1 MKTTNVLLI
10 MVFILAMTS
19 CATWPPSAEVSAEY
33 QKGYDLS
40 WEYAKKDAMK
50 YNCFYYKLRT
60 SLPVGKEYQYHD
72 SLRKQGKSE
81 DFIRG
86 FKFGYIRY
94 FSDFVEL
101 YCGK

>member
-10 MVFILAMTS
+10 MVLSLALTA
-19 CATWPPSAEVSAEY
+19 CANWPPSPEVSAEY
-33 QKGYDLS
+33 QRGYDLS

-50 YNCFYYKLRT
+50 YDCYNYRLRT
-60 SLPVGKEYQYHD
+60 SRPVGIEYQYHD

-81 DFIRG
+81 NFIRG